1 MDEAEEKP
9 SVHRISYQKANLNP
23 PPPIMTN
30 LDFRA
35 TGVTQ
40 QQAQSS
46 LQAAVKLRHNS
57 AGLSVEQQRKE
68 GRKKKVFS
76 FQKLRDC
83 QSDSC
88 HHMNLSLC

>member
-9 SVHRISYQKANLNP
+9 SVHRISYQKANLN

-57 AGLSVEQQRKE
+57 PGLSVEQQRKE
-68 GRKKKVFS
+68 GRKKKSVLIS
-76 FQKLRDC
+76 KTEGLPK
-83 QSDSC
+83 
-88 HHMNLSLC
+88 